1 MKNIDN
7 IVIRIESDRP
17 IKNSDELASYW
28 NRGGVVFE
36 SLREHGLIMKANA
49 LSTSE
54 WITSYVHQ
62 KETDMKQHLITIKL
76 KKILESSETER

>member
-36 SLREHGLIMKANA
+36 SLREHG
-49 LSTSE
+49 
-54 WITSYVHQ
+54 WIDNEGKCFIHFRMDNVICSPKGDRYEAAFNYYKV
-62 KETDMKQHLITIKL
+62 EENSR
-76 KKILESSETER
+76 ILRD